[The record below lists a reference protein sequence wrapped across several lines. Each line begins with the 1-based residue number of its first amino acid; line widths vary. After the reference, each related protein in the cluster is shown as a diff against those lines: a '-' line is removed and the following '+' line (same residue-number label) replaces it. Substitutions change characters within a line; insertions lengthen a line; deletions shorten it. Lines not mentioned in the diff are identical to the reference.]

1 MEAIVPVTNTL
12 WLGQKGHWNIATVQ
26 RACFPLPKENGNE
39 QATTTGRSLQAQLL
53 RSPTSLPFTE
63 PARSSRARKQR
74 KTLGW
79 WWSYQEPIPYQWQTL
94 SHTAVNSKTS
104 RRVARSS
111 PARKQRKRLGWWLA
125 KSTLPPLPAYQA
137 TGSTSSIHLNANQSK
152 SSAIQLQTGVFSN
165 LNQVAK
171 LLPTHCFTPAGQ
183 PRGLVAF

>member
-1 MEAIVPVTNTL
+1 MEKNKLQQQDEASKHNFCVPP
-12 WLGQKGHWNIATVQ
+12 
-26 RACFPLPKENGNE
+26 PLCHS
-39 QATTTGRSLQAQLL
+39 Q
-53 RSPTSLPFTE
+53 SLPGPVLPGNKGKHWVGGGPT
-63 PARSSRARKQR
+63 KN
-74 KTLGW
+74 L
-79 WWSYQEPIPYQWQTL
+79 
-94 SHTAVNSKTS
+94 S

-111 PARKQRKRLGWWLA
+111 PARKQRKTLGWWLA

-137 TGSTSSIHLNANQSK
+137 TGSTSSIHLNANQSR

>member
-26 RACFPLPKENGNE
+26 RACFPLPKENGKE

-63 PARSSRARKQR
+63 PARSSPARKQR

-94 SHTAVNSKTS
+94 SHTAVNSKT
-104 RRVARSS
+104 
-111 PARKQRKRLGWWLA
+111 
-125 KSTLPPLPAYQA
+125 STLPPLPAYQA